1 MYSYCFN
8 DPVNLTDPDGNWPEL
23 LEFLKTVADVAC
35 YAVSGTVSVVVG
47 GVSAFVNQDFETGVK
62 DAVLTYGAINNVT
75 NAIYYNYISD
85 GKSDLTVSSY
95 NDGYVN
101 RWDRLDYTKQE
112 TKQATYNTTAQMYYS
127 EYNFHMYGWFMLGW
141 AHEKGISFIS
151 GWAGRA
157 QKAEIDV
164 GVQDEDPFV
173 QIGVAILM
181 LLGM

>member
-8 DPVNLTDPDGNWPEL
+8 NPVNMTDPDGNWPEL
-23 LEFLKTVADVAC
+23 LEFLKTAADVAC
-35 YAVSGTVSVVVG
+35 YAVSGAVSVVVG

-85 GKSDLTVSSY
+85 GKSYLTASGY

-127 EYNFHMYGWFMLGW
+127 EYNVHMYGWFMLGW
-141 AHEKGISFIS
+141 AYEKGIPFIS
-151 GWAGRA
+151 DWAESA
-157 QKAEIDV
+157 HNADIDV
-164 GVQDEDPFV
+164 GVQDKNPFV
-173 QIGVAILM
+173 QIGVVILM